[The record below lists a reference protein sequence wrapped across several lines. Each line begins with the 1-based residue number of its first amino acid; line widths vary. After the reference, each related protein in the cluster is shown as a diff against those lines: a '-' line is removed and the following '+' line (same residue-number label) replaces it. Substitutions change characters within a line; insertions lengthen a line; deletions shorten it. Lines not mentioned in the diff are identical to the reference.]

1 MQIPECKGH
10 LYTTGKEAMSGAYRI
25 MTYWGP
31 RRETTA
37 VLAPRMLRM
46 LQGLADIDPL
56 LADWRWVGKKRLV
69 SMSELDVATAERLLR
84 SRISRDDAGEPV
96 PARGYSFYIHT
107 HWYEPSRLT
116 LQGDI
121 GTCTPSNLYDNNIH
135 VDTNRLSAPDE
146 ALLKY
151 RIYKP
156 ALSFL
161 ATLWRASWASAF
173 PFDLR
178 HQLPKYEKRL
188 DNRLH
193 GGWITYLSAAWAA
206 KITPAKSAII
216 ERAPDGGLL
225 MIATEETFR
234 IDNPRHV
241 AVAREIDAALA
252 PLNALPWPPNDTA
265 DGRAVADR

>member
-1 MQIPECKGH
+1 
-10 LYTTGKEAMSGAYRI
+10 MSAYRI
-25 MTYWGP
+25 TTYWGP
-31 RRETTA
+31 RRESSA

-56 LADWRWVGKKRLV
+56 LADWQWVGKKRLV
-69 SMSELDVATAERLLR
+69 SMGELDVATAEKLLR
-84 SRISRDDAGEPV
+84 SRISRDDAGEPI
-96 PARGYSFYIHT
+96 PARGYSFYVHT
-107 HWYEPSRLT
+107 HWYKPSRLT
-116 LQGDI
+116 LHGDI
-121 GTCTPSNLYDNNIH
+121 GVCSPSSLYDNNIDL
-135 VDTNRLSAPDE
+135 DTHYLSPPDE

-156 ALSFL
+156 ALVFL
-161 ATLWRASWASAF
+161 ATLWRANWASAF
-173 PFDLR
+173 PLDLLD
-178 HQLPKYEKRL
+178 QLAKYEKRL
-188 DNRLH
+188 NARLY

-206 KITPAKSAII
+206 KITPPKSAIV

-234 IDNPRHV
+234 VDNPRHV

>member
-1 MQIPECKGH
+1 MG
-10 LYTTGKEAMSGAYRI
+10 GAYRI
-25 MTYWGP
+25 ITYWGP
-31 RRETTA
+31 RRENTA

-46 LQGLADIDPL
+46 LQGLAEIDPL
-56 LADWRWVGKKRLV
+56 LADWQWVGKKRLV
-69 SMSELDVATAERLLR
+69 SMSELDIATAERLLR
-84 SRISRDDAGEPV
+84 SRISRDAAGGPIPEY
-96 PARGYSFYIHT
+96 GYSFYVHT

-116 LQGDI
+116 LKGSI
-121 GTCTPSNLYDNNIH
+121 GVSTPSNLYDNNIDL
-135 VDTNRLSAPDE
+135 VTNHLSPPDE

-156 ALSFL
+156 ALAFL
-161 ATLWRASWASAF
+161 ATLWRANWACAF
-173 PFDLR
+173 PLDLF
-178 HQLPKYEKRL
+178 HLLPEDQGRL
-188 DNRLH
+188 DNRIY

-206 KITPAKSAII
+206 KITPPKSAII
-216 ERAPDGGLL
+216 ERAPDSGLL

-234 IDNPRHV
+234 VDNPRHV